1 MTSATHASR
10 PDLQA
15 ALDEAHRLDA
25 ADALRAFRDEFSF
38 PQTAAGDDVV
48 YLTGN
53 SLGLMPRHT
62 PRVVSAELSA
72 WARLGV
78 EGHFATTG
86 ASFASPKEGGR
97 HEGPAEPWFSYHR
110 LFRERGA
117 AIVGAKP
124 GEVVA
129 MGSLTTNLHL
139 LMVSFYRPR
148 GRRRKIVIEGGA
160 FPSDRLLVQSQARF
174 HGLDPDDVVIELQP
188 RDGEVLLRT
197 EDIEARLEAERDDVA
212 LMLLSGINYYT
223 GQLFDLPRL
232 TRFARERG
240 IVVGW
245 DLAHA
250 AGNVP
255 LTLHDDG
262 ADFAAWC
269 TYKYMNSG
277 PGGCAM
283 AFVHERHAHD
293 ASLPRFLGWWS
304 AKPATRFTRG
314 PYDLEDGAE
323 GWQISNAPIL
333 SMAALHASLD
343 VFDRAGMARLRE
355 KSLRLTGFMER
366 LVDGIDGVEILTPRD
381 ERARGAQLSLRAR
394 AVDGEKLQSLLHERG
409 VCVDFRR
416 PDVIRAAPAPL
427 YCRFTD
433 VVRFIDVLQECV

>member
-1 MTSATHASR
+1 MSTLA
-10 PDLQA
+10 A
-15 ALDEAHRLDA
+15 ALDEARRLDA
-25 ADALRAFRDEFSF
+25 EDPLKAFRDEFSF
-38 PQTAAGDDVV
+38 PQTASGDDVV

-53 SLGLMPRHT
+53 SLGLMPKQT
-62 PRVVSAELSA
+62 PAIVGAELAA
-72 WARLGV
+72 WGRLGV
-78 EGHFATTG
+78 EGHFAPPG
-86 ASFASPKEGGR
+86 ATFAAPKSPGP

-117 AIVGAKP
+117 AVVGAKP

-139 LMVSFYRPR
+139 LMVSFYRPS
-148 GRRRKIVIEGGA
+148 GKKRKIVIEGGA

-174 HGLDPDDVVIELQP
+174 HGLDPDDAVIELQP
-188 RDGEVLLRT
+188 REGEVLLRT
-197 EDIEARLEAERDDVA
+197 EDIEARLDAEQDEIA
-212 LMLLSGINYYT
+212 LLLLSGINYYT
-223 GQLFDLPRL
+223 GQLFELRRL
-232 TRFARERG
+232 TQFARARG

-255 LTLHDDG
+255 LSLHDDG

-283 AFVHERHAHD
+283 LFVHERHAQD
-293 ASLPRFLGWWS
+293 ATLPRFAGWWS
-304 AKPATRFTRG
+304 AKPQTRFTRG
-314 PYDLEDGAE
+314 PYDIEDGAE

-333 SMAALHASLD
+333 TMAALHASLE
-343 VFDRAGMARLRE
+343 VFDRAGMDRLRE
-355 KSLRLTGFMER
+355 KSLKLTGFMER
-366 LVDGIDGVEILTPRD
+366 LVETIPNVEILTPRD
-381 ERARGAQLSLRAR
+381 VTARGAQLSLRAR
-394 AVDGEKLQSLLHERG
+394 SVDGEKLQALLHERG

-427 YCRFTD
+427 YCRFVD
-433 VVRFIDVLQECV
+433 VVRFVDILKECV

>member
-1 MTSATHASR
+1 MSTLAV
-10 PDLQA
+10 
-15 ALDEAHRLDA
+15 ALDEARRLDA
-25 ADALRAFRDEFSF
+25 EDPLQAFRDEFSF
-38 PQTAAGDDVV
+38 PQTAGGDDVV

-53 SLGLMPRHT
+53 SLGLMPKQT
-62 PRVVSAELSA
+62 PVVVGAELAA
-72 WARLGV
+72 WGRLGV
-78 EGHFATTG
+78 EGHFAPPG
-86 ASFASPKEGGR
+86 ATFAAPRAPGP

-117 AIVGAKP
+117 AVVGAKP

-139 LMVSFYRPR
+139 LMVSFYRPT
-148 GRRRKIVIEGGA
+148 GKRRKIVIEGGA

-174 HGLDPDDVVIELQP
+174 HGLDPDDAVIELLP
-188 RDGEVLLRT
+188 REGELLLRT
-197 EDIEARLEAERDDVA
+197 EDIEARLDAEQDEIA
-212 LMLLSGINYYT
+212 LLLLSGINYYT
-223 GQLFDLPRL
+223 GQLFEMKRL
-232 TRFARERG
+232 TQFARARG

-255 LTLHDDG
+255 LSLHDDG

-283 AFVHERHAHD
+283 LFVHERHALD
-293 ASLPRFLGWWS
+293 TTLPRFAGWWS
-304 AKPATRFTRG
+304 AKPQTRFTRG
-314 PYDLEDGAE
+314 PYELEEGAE

-333 SMAALHASLD
+333 SMAALHASLEI
-343 VFDRAGMARLRE
+343 FDRAGMARLRE
-355 KSLRLTGFMER
+355 KSLKLTGFMER
-366 LVDGIDGVEILTPRD
+366 LVDTIPNVEILTPRD
-381 ERARGAQLSLRAR
+381 VKARGAQLSLRAR
-394 AVDGEKLQSLLHERG
+394 TVDGEKLQALLHERG

-427 YCRFTD
+427 YCRFVD
-433 VVRFIDVLQECV
+433 VVRFVDILRECV

>member
-1 MTSATHASR
+1 MTDFA
-10 PDLQA
+10 A
-15 ALDEAHRLDA
+15 ALKDARRLD
-25 ADALRAFRDEFSF
+25 DEDPLKAFRDEFSF
-38 PQTAAGDDVV
+38 PQTAAGDDVI

-53 SLGLMPRHT
+53 SLGLMPKATRAI
-62 PRVVSAELSA
+62 VDAELQA
-72 WARLGV
+72 WGRLGV
-78 EGHFATTG
+78 EGHFAKAG
-86 ASFASPKEGGR
+86 ASFSAPKEPGP

-117 AIVGAKP
+117 AVVGAEP

-129 MGSLTTNLHL
+129 MGSLTSNLHL
-139 LMVSFYRPR
+139 LMVSFYRPS
-148 GRRRKIVIEGGA
+148 GKKRKIVIEGGA

-174 HGLDPDDVVIELQP
+174 HGFDPDDVVIELLP
-188 RDGEVLLRT
+188 REGEVLLRT
-197 EDIEARLEAERDDVA
+197 EDIEAVIDREQDEIA
-212 LMLLSGINYYT
+212 LLMLSGINYYT
-223 GQLFDLPRL
+223 GQLFELGRL
-232 TRFARERG
+232 TRFARQRG

-283 AFVHERHAHD
+283 LFVHERHAHD
-293 ASLPRFLGWWS
+293 TTLPRFAGWWS

-314 PYDLEDGAE
+314 PYDLEEGAE

-333 SMAALHASLD
+333 TMAALHASLE

-366 LVDGIDGVEILTPRD
+366 LVDDVPNLEVLTPRD
-381 ERARGAQLSLRAR
+381 ASARGAQLSLRAR
-394 AVDGEKLQSLLHERG
+394 TVDGEKLQALLHERG

-427 YCRFTD
+427 YCRFVD
-433 VVRFIDVLQECV
+433 VVRFVETLKECV